1 MSHAQHPAA
10 ARPSGQTAVVL
21 VLGLAAMVVSMMQT
35 LVVPILG
42 IIQNDLNAT
51 TANVSWVTTATLL
64 SAAVFT
70 PLLGRFGDMHGKKQ
84 TLVGVLLVM
93 IAGSVLAATTTSLTW
108 LIVGR
113 VMQGAAT
120 AIFPLALSVLREE
133 IRPEKLHGAMALV
146 SGTLAFGS
154 GLALVGAGLLTQGS
168 DPDYHRV
175 FWLAVV
181 LATVA
186 LAGVLF
192 VVPSSRTKTGG
203 RTDWLGAL
211 TLALLLVLLLL
222 PISQGHEWGWTS
234 GRTLGAFAGAVV
246 MAVVWVVTEQRV
258 REPMVDMKMFTH
270 RPVLFTN
277 LAGLLLG
284 FAMFAQFIGVSYL
297 VQMPE
302 DVAGYGF
309 GASVLGA
316 SVVYLLPTTLVS
328 LVGAQFGGLLVRRIG
343 ARLTLAAG
351 AVFGVVGFAW
361 LTGAHGTS
369 ASVIGAGMVVGLAI
383 SFGYASMPALIVASV
398 PAHQTGIANGINS
411 ISRSVGSAVAS
422 AMITSLLASKT
433 IELPA
438 GMPALP
444 QESQFTLSFAI
455 AGAAFAL
462 VVVVALVGLK
472 AAHAPVAPRG
482 TKVAESAEDAERGRG
497 QDLGA
502 RRRLIRTAAGTGVL
516 TEAEGAG
523 FARPLAGPAPSA
535 FTARPIEAEK

>member
-1 MSHAQHPAA
+1 MSQAHRAA
-10 ARPSGQTAVVL
+10 PPRVPGQTLL
-21 VLGLAAMVVSMMQT
+21 VLALGAAAMVVSMMQT
-35 LVVPILG
+35 LVVPVLS
-42 IIQNDLNAT
+42 IIQADLHAT

-70 PLLGRFGDMHGKKQ
+70 PLLGRFGDQHGKKP

-93 IAGSVLAATTTSLTW
+93 IAGSVLAATTSSLTW

-133 IRPEKLHGAMALV
+133 IKPAKLHGAMALV

-168 DPDYHRV
+168 NPDYHQV
-175 FWLAVV
+175 FWLAVA
-181 LATVA
+181 LAVMA
-186 LAGVLF
+186 LAGVLLA
-192 VVPSSRTKTGG
+192 VPPSRAKTGG

-211 TLALLLVLLLL
+211 ALAMLLVLLLL

-234 GRTLGAFAGAVV
+234 DRTLGAFVGAVV
-246 MAVVWVVTEQRV
+246 MAFVWVAVERRV
-258 REPMVDMKMFTH
+258 KEPMVDMKMFVH

-302 DVAGYGF
+302 SLTGYGF
-309 GASVLGA
+309 GASVLDA
-316 SVVYLLPTTLVS
+316 AVVYLLPTTLVS
-328 LVGAQFGGLLVRRIG
+328 LVGAQAGGLLVRRIS
-343 ARLTLAAG
+343 ARFTLATG
-351 AVFGVVGFAW
+351 AAFGVLGFVW
-361 LTGAHGTS
+361 LTAAHGTT
-369 ASVIGAGMVVGLAI
+369 ASVIGAGMVIGLAI

-422 AMITSLLASKT
+422 AVITSLLASKT
-433 IELPA
+433 IALPD
-438 GMPALP
+438 GMPVLP

-462 VVVVALVGLK
+462 VVVVALTGLRM
-472 AAHAPVAPRG
+472 ARAPR
-482 TKVAESAEDAERGRG
+482 TAVARKADASGAAEP
-497 QDLGA
+497 
-502 RRRLIRTAAGTGVL
+502 AGSTHDVEL
-516 TEAEGAG
+516 V
-523 FARPLAGPAPSA
+523 
-535 FTARPIEAEK
+535 

>member
-1 MSHAQHPAA
+1 MERVSVSHAQHTAHP
-10 ARPSGQTAVVL
+10 RRSGQTAVVL

-35 LVVPILG
+35 LVVPILS
-42 IIQNDLNAT
+42 IIQSDLDAT
-51 TANVSWVTTATLL
+51 TAAVSWVTTATLL

-70 PLLGRFGDMHGKKQ
+70 PLLGRFGDQHGKKP

-108 LIVGR
+108 LVVGR
-113 VMQGAAT
+113 VLQGAAT

-133 IRPEKLHGAMALV
+133 VRPERLHGAMALV

-154 GLALVGAGLLTQGS
+154 GLALVGAGLLTQGD

-181 LATVA
+181 LAVVA
-186 LAGVLF
+186 LVGVLL
-192 VVPSSRTKTGG
+192 VVPASRSKTGG

-234 GRTLGAFAGAVV
+234 GRTLGSFAAAVV
-246 MAVVWVVTEQRV
+246 MAGVWAFTESRV
-258 REPMVDMKMFTH
+258 KEPMVDMKMFTH

-302 DVAGYGF
+302 SVAGYGF

-328 LVGAQFGGLLVRRIG
+328 LVAAQFGGVLVRRIG
-343 ARLTLAAG
+343 ARLTLALG
-351 AVFGVVGFAW
+351 AAFGVLGFAG
-361 LTGAHGTS
+361 LTLAHGSS

-438 GMPALP
+438 GLPALP
-444 QESQFTLSFAI
+444 AESQFTLSFAI
-455 AGAAFAL
+455 AGAAFVL
-462 VVVVALVGLK
+462 VVAVALLGLK
-472 AAHAPVAPRG
+472 AAHGPRTTAPGKAPAAAAR
-482 TKVAESAEDAERGRG
+482 EPER
-497 QDLGA
+497 
-502 RRRLIRTAAGTGVL
+502 AGV
-516 TEAEGAG
+516 
-523 FARPLAGPAPSA
+523 
-535 FTARPIEAEK
+535 

>member
-1 MSHAQHPAA
+1 MSHTQHTAPRRQPADA
-10 ARPSGQTAVVL
+10 VVVL

-42 IIQNDLNAT
+42 IIQSDLRAT

-70 PLLGRFGDMHGKKQ
+70 PLLGRFGDQHGKKS

-133 IRPEKLHGAMALV
+133 IRPDKLHGAMALV

-154 GLALVGAGLLTQGS
+154 GLALVGAGLLTRGS

-181 LATVA
+181 LAVVA

-192 VVPSSRTKTGG
+192 AVPASRSTTGG
-203 RTDWLGAL
+203 RTDWLGAV
-211 TLALLLVLLLL
+211 TLAMLLVLLLL
-222 PISQGHEWGWTS
+222 PVSQGHEWGWAS
-234 GRTLGAFAGAVV
+234 GRTLGSFAGAVV
-246 MAVVWVVTEQRV
+246 MAVVWVITERRV
-258 REPMVDMKMFTH
+258 KEPMVDMKMFAH

-277 LAGLLLG
+277 VAGLLLG

-302 DVAGYGF
+302 DVTGYGF
-309 GASVLGA
+309 GASVLEA

-328 LVGAQFGGLLVRRIG
+328 LVGAQLGGVLVRRLG
-343 ARLTLAAG
+343 ARFTLAAG
-351 AVFGVVGFAW
+351 ACFGVLGFTW
-361 LTGAHGTS
+361 LSVAHDAT
-369 ASVIGAGMVVGLAI
+369 ASVIGAGMVIGLAI

-398 PAHQTGIANGINS
+398 PAHQSGIANGINS

-422 AMITSLLASKT
+422 AVITSLLASKT
-433 IELPA
+433 IPLPN
-438 GMPALP
+438 GGPALP
-444 QESQFTLSFAI
+444 QESRFTMSFVI
-455 AGAAFAL
+455 AGATFGL
-462 VVVVALVGLK
+462 VVAVALAGITS
-472 AAHAPVAPRG
+472 AHAPRTPVSR
-482 TKVAESAEDAERGRG
+482 KVADS
-497 QDLGA
+497 GA
-502 RRRLIRTAAGTGVL
+502 
-516 TEAEGAG
+516 
-523 FARPLAGPAPSA
+523 AGPA
-535 FTARPIEAEK
+535 EAEAGAELV

>member
-1 MSHAQHPAA
+1 MSHAQHTAGS
-10 ARPSGQTAVVL
+10 RPSGQTSVVL

-35 LVVPILG
+35 LVVPILS
-42 IIQNDLNAT
+42 IIQNDLDAT

-70 PLLGRFGDMHGKKQ
+70 PLLGRFGDQHGKKP
-84 TLVGVLLVM
+84 TLIGVLLVM

-154 GLALVGAGLLTQGS
+154 GLALVGAGLLTQGD

-181 LATVA
+181 LAVVA
-186 LAGVLF
+186 LIGVIF
-192 VVPSSRTKTGG
+192 VVPASRSKTGG

-234 GRTLGAFAGAVV
+234 GRTLGSFAGAVV
-246 MAVVWVVTEQRV
+246 MAGVWVLTESRV

-328 LVGAQFGGLLVRRIG
+328 LVGAQFGGVLVRRIG
-343 ARLTLAAG
+343 ARVTLAVG
-351 AVFGVVGFAW
+351 AAFGVLGFAW
-361 LTGAHGTS
+361 LTLAHDTS

-411 ISRSVGSAVAS
+411 ISRSVGSAIAS
-422 AMITSLLASKT
+422 AMITTLLASKT

-438 GMPALP
+438 GMPSLP

-455 AGAAFAL
+455 AGAAFLL
-462 VVVVALVGLK
+462 VVAVAIGGLR
-472 AAHAPVAPRG
+472 AAHAPRASAV
-482 TKVAESAEDAERGRG
+482 TKVAESDAESKAPER
-497 QDLGA
+497 
-502 RRRLIRTAAGTGVL
+502 AAV
-516 TEAEGAG
+516 
-523 FARPLAGPAPSA
+523 
-535 FTARPIEAEK
+535 

>member
-1 MSHAQHPAA
+1 MSHAQQAVP
-10 ARPSGQTAVVL
+10 RRRSGDTAVVL

-35 LVVPILG
+35 LVVPVLG
-42 IIQNDLNAT
+42 IIQSDLKAT

-70 PLLGRFGDMHGKKQ
+70 PLLGRFGDQHGKKP

-93 IAGSVLAATTTSLTW
+93 IAGSVLAATTASLTW

-133 IRPEKLHGAMALV
+133 IKPEKLHGAMALV

-181 LATVA
+181 LAVMA

-192 VVPSSRTKTGG
+192 AVPASRTKTGG
-203 RTDWLGAL
+203 RTDWLGAVA
-211 TLALLLVLLLL
+211 LAALLVLLLL

-234 GRTLGAFAGAVV
+234 GRTLGAFAGAIV
-246 MAVVWVVTEQRV
+246 MAVVWVIIESRV
-258 REPMVDMKMFTH
+258 KEPMVDMKMFAH

-284 FAMFAQFIGVSYL
+284 FAMFTQFIGVSYL

-302 DVAGYGF
+302 GVAGYGF
-309 GASVLGA
+309 GASVLEA

-328 LVGAQFGGLLVRRIG
+328 LVGAQFGGVLVRRLG
-343 ARLTLAAG
+343 ARVTLAAG
-351 AVFGVVGFAW
+351 ACFGVLGFTW
-361 LTGAHGTS
+361 LSAAHDTT
-369 ASVIGAGMVVGLAI
+369 ASVIGAGMVIGLAI

-422 AMITSLLASKT
+422 AVITSLLASKT
-433 IELPA
+433 IPLPH

-444 QESQFTLSFAI
+444 QEGQFTLSFTI
-455 AGAAFAL
+455 AGAAFVL
-462 VVVVALVGLK
+462 VVAVALVGLK
-472 AAHAPVAPRG
+472 SAHAPRTPVLRKVTQSG
-482 TKVAESAEDAERGRG
+482 TPQPA
-497 QDLGA
+497 
-502 RRRLIRTAAGTGVL
+502 
-516 TEAEGAG
+516 EAEAGAE
-523 FARPLAGPAPSA
+523 LV
-535 FTARPIEAEK
+535 

>member
-1 MSHAQHPAA
+1 MSQAQ
-10 ARPSGQTAVVL
+10 RTAGPRRAPDSVL
-21 VLGLAAMVVSMMQT
+21 ILTLGLAAMVVSMMQT

-42 IIQNDLNAT
+42 IIQNDLHAG

-70 PLLGRFGDMHGKKQ
+70 PLLGRFGDQHGKKA

-93 IAGSVLAATTTSLTW
+93 VAGSVLAATTTSLTW

-133 IRPEKLHGAMALV
+133 IEPVKLPGAMALV

-154 GLALVGAGLLTQGS
+154 GLALVGAGLLTRGA

-175 FWLAVV
+175 FWLAVA
-181 LATVA
+181 LAVVA
-186 LAGVLF
+186 LAGVWF
-192 VVPSSRTKTGG
+192 AVPASRTATGG
-203 RTDWLGAL
+203 RTDWLGAA
-211 TLALLLVLLLL
+211 TLGALLVLLLL
-222 PISQGHEWGWTS
+222 PVSQGHEWGWTS
-234 GRTLGAFAGAVV
+234 GRTLGSFAGAAV
-246 MAVVWVVTEQRV
+246 MAAVWVVTESRV
-258 REPMVDMKMFTH
+258 KEPMVDMKMFTH

-302 DVAGYGF
+302 DIAGYGF
-309 GASVLGA
+309 GASVLRA

-328 LVGAQFGGLLVRRIG
+328 LVGSQFGGVLVGRLG
-343 ARLTLAAG
+343 ARVTLAAG
-351 AVFGVVGFAW
+351 ACFGVVGFTW
-361 LTGAHGTS
+361 LTVAHETS
-369 ASVIGAGMVVGLAI
+369 ASVIGAGMVIGLAI
-383 SFGYASMPALIVASV
+383 SFGYAAMPALIVASV
-398 PAHQTGIANGINS
+398 PAHQSGIANGINS

-422 AMITSLLASKT
+422 AVITTLLASKT
-433 IELPA
+433 IRLPH

-444 QESQFTLSFAI
+444 QESQFTIGFAL

-462 VVVVALVGLK
+462 VVAVSLVGIK
-472 AAHAPVAPRG
+472 SAHAPRTPVLRKA
-482 TKVAESAEDAERGRG
+482 AES
-497 QDLGA
+497 
-502 RRRLIRTAAGTGVL
+502 RTPAVL
-516 TEAEGAG
+516 DQ
-523 FARPLAGPAPSA
+523 PS
-535 FTARPIEAEK
+535 R

>member
-1 MSHAQHPAA
+1 MTHAQHAA
-10 ARPSGQTAVVL
+10 TAPRRTGQTSLVL

-42 IIQNDLNAT
+42 TIQSDLHTT

-70 PLLGRFGDMHGKKQ
+70 PLLGRFGDMHGKKP
-84 TLVGVLLVM
+84 TLVGVLVVM

-133 IRPEKLHGAMALV
+133 IKPEKLHGAMALV

-181 LATVA
+181 LAVVA

-192 VVPSSRTKTGG
+192 AVPASRTKTGG
-203 RTDWLGAL
+203 RTDWLGASA
-211 TLALLLVLLLL
+211 LALVLTFVLL

-234 GRTLGAFAGAVV
+234 GRTLGLFAAAVV
-246 MAVVWVVTEQRV
+246 MAGVWVLIELKV
-258 REPMVDMKMFTH
+258 REPMVDMKMFVH

-284 FAMFAQFIGVSYL
+284 FAMFSQFIGVSYL
-297 VQMPE
+297 VQVP
-302 DVAGYGF
+302 DAVTGYGF
-309 GASVLGA
+309 SASVLRA
-316 SVVYLLPTTLVS
+316 SVEYLLPTTIVS
-328 LVGAQFGGLLVRRIG
+328 LFAAQFGGILVRRIG
-343 ARLTLAAG
+343 ARFTLAAG
-351 AVFGVVGFAW
+351 AAFGVIGFTW
-361 LTGAHGTS
+361 LTLAHDTTG
-369 ASVIGAGMVVGLAI
+369 SVIGAGMVIGLAI

-422 AMITSLLASKT
+422 AVITSLLASKT
-433 IELPA
+433 IANLPA
-438 GMPALP
+438 GVPALP
-444 QESQFTLSFAI
+444 QESQFTLSFAL
-455 AGAAFAL
+455 AGVAFIG
-462 VVVVALVGLK
+462 VVVVALVGLN
-472 AAHAPVAPRG
+472 ARHAPRTVAAAAAAP
-482 TKVAESAEDAERGRG
+482 KAEVRE
-497 QDLGA
+497 
-502 RRRLIRTAAGTGVL
+502 TASV
-516 TEAEGAG
+516 
-523 FARPLAGPAPSA
+523 
-535 FTARPIEAEK
+535 

>member
-1 MSHAQHPAA
+1 MSHAQQAVP
-10 ARPSGQTAVVL
+10 RRRSGDTAVVL

-35 LVVPILG
+35 LVVPVLG
-42 IIQNDLNAT
+42 IIQSDLKAT

-70 PLLGRFGDMHGKKQ
+70 PLLGRFGDQHGKKP

-93 IAGSVLAATTTSLTW
+93 IAGSVLAATTASLTW

-133 IRPEKLHGAMALV
+133 IKPEKLHGAMALV

-181 LATVA
+181 LAVMA

-192 VVPSSRTKTGG
+192 AVPASRTKTGG
-203 RTDWLGAL
+203 RTDWLGAVA
-211 TLALLLVLLLL
+211 LAALLVLLLL

-234 GRTLGAFAGAVV
+234 GRTLGAFAGAIV
-246 MAVVWVVTEQRV
+246 MAVVWVIIESRV
-258 REPMVDMKMFTH
+258 KEPMVDMKMFAH

-284 FAMFAQFIGVSYL
+284 FATFTQFIGVSYL

-302 DVAGYGF
+302 GVAGYGF
-309 GASVLGA
+309 GASVLEA

-328 LVGAQFGGLLVRRIG
+328 LVGAQFGGVLVRRLG
-343 ARLTLAAG
+343 ARVTLAAG
-351 AVFGVVGFAW
+351 ACFGVLGFTW
-361 LTGAHGTS
+361 LSAAHDTT
-369 ASVIGAGMVVGLAI
+369 ASVIGAGMVIGLAI

-422 AMITSLLASKT
+422 AVITSLLASKT
-433 IELPA
+433 IPLPH

-444 QESQFTLSFAI
+444 QEGQFTLSFTI
-455 AGAAFAL
+455 AGAAFVL
-462 VVVVALVGLK
+462 VVAVALVGLK
-472 AAHAPVAPRG
+472 SAHAPRTPVLRKVTQSG
-482 TKVAESAEDAERGRG
+482 TPQPA
-497 QDLGA
+497 
-502 RRRLIRTAAGTGVL
+502 
-516 TEAEGAG
+516 EAEAGAE
-523 FARPLAGPAPSA
+523 LV
-535 FTARPIEAEK
+535 

>member
-1 MSHAQHPAA
+1 
-10 ARPSGQTAVVL
+10 
-21 VLGLAAMVVSMMQT
+21 MVVSMMQT

-42 IIQNDLNAT
+42 IIQNDLRAT

-70 PLLGRFGDMHGKKQ
+70 PLLGRFGDQHGKKG

-93 IAGSVLAATTTSLTW
+93 VAGSVLAATTTSLTW

-133 IRPEKLHGAMALV
+133 IQPAKLPGAMALV

-154 GLALVGAGLLTQGS
+154 GLALVGAGLLTRGA

-175 FWLAVV
+175 FWLAVA
-181 LATVA
+181 LAVVA
-186 LAGVLF
+186 LVGVWF
-192 VVPSSRTKTGG
+192 AVPASREATGG

-211 TLALLLVLLLL
+211 TLGALLVLLLL
-222 PISQGHEWGWTS
+222 PVSQGHEWGWTS
-234 GRTLGAFAGAVV
+234 GRTLGSFAGAVV
-246 MAVVWVVTEQRV
+246 MAAVWVMTESRV
-258 REPMVDMKMFTH
+258 EEPMVDMKMFTH

-302 DVAGYGF
+302 DIAGYGF

-328 LVGAQFGGLLVRRIG
+328 LVGSQFGGVLVRRLG
-343 ARLTLAAG
+343 ARVTLAAG
-351 AVFGVVGFAW
+351 ACFGVVGFTW
-361 LTGAHGTS
+361 LTVAHDTS
-369 ASVIGAGMVVGLAI
+369 ASVIGAGMVIGLAI
-383 SFGYASMPALIVASV
+383 SFGYAAMPALIVASV
-398 PAHQTGIANGINS
+398 PAHQSGIANGINS

-422 AMITSLLASKT
+422 AVITTLLASKT
-433 IELPA
+433 IPLPD

-444 QESQFTLSFAI
+444 QESQFTL
-455 AGAAFAL
+455 GFAL
-462 VVVVALVGLK
+462 AGVAFGLVVAVSLVGIK
-472 AAHAPVAPRG
+472 RAHAP
-482 TKVAESAEDAERGRG
+482 
-497 QDLGA
+497 
-502 RRRLIRTAAGTGVL
+502 RTPVL
-516 TEAEGAG
+516 RKAAEGRSRAV
-523 FARPLAGPAPSA
+523 LDQPS
-535 FTARPIEAEK
+535 R

>member
-1 MSHAQHPAA
+1 MSHAQHAA
-10 ARPSGQTAVVL
+10 PNAAPQRATGQTAVIL

-35 LVVPILG
+35 LVVPILS
-42 IIQNDLNAT
+42 IIQNDLHAT
-51 TANVSWVTTATLL
+51 TAGVSWVTTATLL

-70 PLLGRFGDMHGKKQ
+70 PLLGRFGDMHGKKP
-84 TLVGVLLVM
+84 TLIGVLLVM

-113 VMQGAAT
+113 ILQGAAT

-133 IRPEKLHGAMALV
+133 IKPAKLHGAMALV

-181 LATVA
+181 LAVLA
-186 LAGVLF
+186 LVGVILA
-192 VVPSSRTKTGG
+192 VPASRSKTGG
-203 RTDWLGAL
+203 RTDWLGAG

-222 PISQGHEWGWTS
+222 PISQGHEWGWSS
-234 GRTLGAFAGAVV
+234 GRTLGSFAGAVV
-246 MAVVWVVTEQRV
+246 MAGVWVLTELRV
-258 REPMVDMKMFTH
+258 KEPMVDMKMFAH

-302 DVAGYGF
+302 NVAGYGF

-316 SVVYLLPTTLVS
+316 SVVYLLPTTIVS
-328 LVGAQFGGLLVRRIG
+328 LLGAQFGGVLVRRIG
-343 ARLTLAAG
+343 ARFTLATG
-351 AVFGVVGFAW
+351 AVFGAVGFAW
-361 LTGAHGTS
+361 LTLAHGTS
-369 ASVIGAGMVVGLAI
+369 ASVIGAGMVIGLAI

-411 ISRSVGSAVAS
+411 ISRSVGSAIAS

-433 IELPA
+433 IPLPK

-455 AGAAFAL
+455 AGAAFVL
-462 VVVVALVGLK
+462 VVAVALVGLT
-472 AAHAPVAPRG
+472 ALHAPRTPQLR
-482 TKVAESAEDAERGRG
+482 KLAESETATPER
-497 QDLGA
+497 
-502 RRRLIRTAAGTGVL
+502 AGV
-516 TEAEGAG
+516 
-523 FARPLAGPAPSA
+523 
-535 FTARPIEAEK
+535 

>member
-1 MSHAQHPAA
+1 MSHAQQAVP
-10 ARPSGQTAVVL
+10 RRRSGDTAVVL

-35 LVVPILG
+35 LVVPVLG
-42 IIQNDLNAT
+42 IIQSDLKDT

-70 PLLGRFGDMHGKKQ
+70 PLLGRFGDQHGKKP

-93 IAGSVLAATTTSLTW
+93 IAGSVLAATTASLTW

-133 IRPEKLHGAMALV
+133 IKPEKLHGAMALV

-181 LATVA
+181 LAVMA

-192 VVPSSRTKTGG
+192 AVPASRTKTGG
-203 RTDWLGAL
+203 RTDWLGAVA
-211 TLALLLVLLLL
+211 LAALLVLLLL

-234 GRTLGAFAGAVV
+234 GRTLGAFAGAIV
-246 MAVVWVVTEQRV
+246 MAVVWVIIESRV
-258 REPMVDMKMFTH
+258 KEPMVDMKMFAH

-284 FAMFAQFIGVSYL
+284 FAMFTQFIGVSYL

-302 DVAGYGF
+302 GVAGYGF
-309 GASVLGA
+309 GASVLEA

-328 LVGAQFGGLLVRRIG
+328 LVGAQFGGVLVRRLG
-343 ARLTLAAG
+343 ARVTLAAG
-351 AVFGVVGFAW
+351 ACFGVLGFTW
-361 LTGAHGTS
+361 LSAAHDTT
-369 ASVIGAGMVVGLAI
+369 ASVIGAGMVIGLAI

-398 PAHQTGIANGINS
+398 PPHQTGIANGINS

-422 AMITSLLASKT
+422 AVITSLLASKT
-433 IELPA
+433 IPLPH

-444 QESQFTLSFAI
+444 QEGQFTLSFTI
-455 AGAAFAL
+455 AGAAFVL
-462 VVVVALVGLK
+462 VVAVALVGLK
-472 AAHAPVAPRG
+472 SAHAPRTPVLRKVTQSG
-482 TKVAESAEDAERGRG
+482 TPQPA
-497 QDLGA
+497 
-502 RRRLIRTAAGTGVL
+502 
-516 TEAEGAG
+516 EAEAGAE
-523 FARPLAGPAPSA
+523 LV
-535 FTARPIEAEK
+535 

>member
-1 MSHAQHPAA
+1 MSHAHRTGTS
-10 ARPSGQTAVVL
+10 RPSGQTSIVL

-35 LVVPILG
+35 LVVPILS
-42 IIQNDLNAT
+42 IIQNDLGAT

-70 PLLGRFGDMHGKKQ
+70 PLLGRFGDQHGKKP

-113 VMQGAAT
+113 VLQGAAT

-154 GLALVGAGLLTQGS
+154 GLALVGAGLLTQGD

-181 LATVA
+181 LAVVA
-186 LAGVLF
+186 LVGVIF
-192 VVPSSRTKTGG
+192 VVPASRATTGG

-234 GRTLGAFAGAVV
+234 GRTLGSFAGAVV
-246 MAVVWVVTEQRV
+246 MAGVWVLTENRV
-258 REPMVDMKMFTH
+258 KEPMVDMKMFTH

-328 LVGAQFGGLLVRRIG
+328 LVGAQFGGVLVRRIG
-343 ARLTLAAG
+343 ARVTLAVG
-351 AVFGVVGFAW
+351 AAFGVLGFAW
-361 LTGAHGTS
+361 LTLAHDTS

-411 ISRSVGSAVAS
+411 ISRSVGSAIAS
-422 AMITSLLASKT
+422 AMITTLLASKT

-444 QESQFTLSFAI
+444 EESQFTLSFAI
-455 AGAAFAL
+455 AGGAFLL
-462 VVVVALVGLK
+462 VVAVALVGLR
-472 AAHAPVAPRG
+472 AAHAPRAQVL
-482 TKVAESAEDAERGRG
+482 TKVAESEPER
-497 QDLGA
+497 
-502 RRRLIRTAAGTGVL
+502 AAV
-516 TEAEGAG
+516 
-523 FARPLAGPAPSA
+523 
-535 FTARPIEAEK
+535 

>member
-1 MSHAQHPAA
+1 MSHAQPHAA
-10 ARPSGQTAVVL
+10 PPKPTGQTAVVL

-35 LVVPILG
+35 LVVPILS
-42 IIQNDLNAT
+42 IIQNELDAT
-51 TANVSWVTTATLL
+51 TAGVSWVTTATLL

-70 PLLGRFGDMHGKKQ
+70 PLLGRFGDQHGKKP
-84 TLVGVLLVM
+84 TLIGVLLVM

-113 VMQGAAT
+113 IMQGAAT

-133 IRPEKLHGAMALV
+133 IRPAKLPGAMALV

-181 LATVA
+181 LAVVA
-186 LAGVLF
+186 LVGVVLA
-192 VVPSSRTKTGG
+192 VPASRSKTGG
-203 RTDWLGAL
+203 RTDWLGAG

-234 GRTLGAFAGAVV
+234 GRTLGSFAGAVV
-246 MAVVWVVTEQRV
+246 MAGVWVLTELRV
-258 REPMVDMKMFTH
+258 EEPMVDMKMFAH

-302 DVAGYGF
+302 DIAGYGF

-316 SVVYLLPTTLVS
+316 SVVYLLPTTIVS
-328 LVGAQFGGLLVRRIG
+328 LLGAQFGGILVRRIG
-343 ARLTLAAG
+343 ARVTLAVG
-351 AVFGVVGFAW
+351 AAFGVIGFAW
-361 LTGAHGTS
+361 LTLAHGTS
-369 ASVIGAGMVVGLAI
+369 ASVIGAGMVIGLAI

-433 IELPA
+433 IPLPA

-455 AGAAFAL
+455 AGGAFVL
-462 VVVVALVGLK
+462 VVAVALFGLT
-472 AAHAPVAPRG
+472 AQHAPRLR
-482 TKVAESAEDAERGRG
+482 KVAESATVAAPERV
-497 QDLGA
+497 GA
-502 RRRLIRTAAGTGVL
+502 
-516 TEAEGAG
+516 
-523 FARPLAGPAPSA
+523 P
-535 FTARPIEAEK
+535 

>member
-1 MSHAQHPAA
+1 MSHAHRAA
-10 ARPSGQTAVVL
+10 PPQPSGQTLVVL
-21 VLGLAAMVVSMMQT
+21 ALGLAAMVVSMMQT
-35 LVVPILG
+35 LVVPVLS
-42 IIQNDLNAT
+42 IIQSDLNAS

-70 PLLGRFGDMHGKKQ
+70 PLLGRFGDQHGKKS

-93 IAGSVLAATTTSLTW
+93 IAGSVLAATTSSLTW

-181 LATVA
+181 LAVVA

-192 VVPSSRTKTGG
+192 AVPASRAKTGG

-246 MAVVWVVTEQRV
+246 MAVVWVVTERRV
-258 REPMVDMKMFTH
+258 AEPMVDMKMFAH

-302 DVAGYGF
+302 RLTGYGF
-309 GASVLGA
+309 SASVLDA
-316 SVVYLLPTTLVS
+316 AVVYLLPTTLVS

-343 ARLTLAAG
+343 ARFTLAVG
-351 AVFGVVGFAW
+351 AVFGAVGFAW
-361 LTGAHGTS
+361 LTTAHGTTG
-369 ASVIGAGMVVGLAI
+369 SVIGAGMVIGLAI

-433 IELPA
+433 ITLPH
-438 GMPALP
+438 GLPALP
-444 QESQFTLSFAI
+444 QESQFTLSFGI
-455 AGAAFAL
+455 AGGAFAL
-462 VVVVALVGLK
+462 VVAVALVGLR
-472 AAHAPVAPRG
+472 ASRATRESVP
-482 TKVAESAEDAERGRG
+482 TKVAASQPKEADAE
-497 QDLGA
+497 L
-502 RRRLIRTAAGTGVL
+502 V
-516 TEAEGAG
+516 
-523 FARPLAGPAPSA
+523 
-535 FTARPIEAEK
+535 

>member
-1 MSHAQHPAA
+1 MSHVQHAA
-10 ARPSGQTAVVL
+10 VRQRSADTAVVL

-42 IIQNDLNAT
+42 IIQSDLEVT

-70 PLLGRFGDMHGKKQ
+70 PLLGRFGDQHGKKP
-84 TLVGVLLVM
+84 TLVGVLVVM
-93 IAGSVLAATTTSLTW
+93 IAGSALAATTTSLTW

-120 AIFPLALSVLREE
+120 AIFPLALSILREE
-133 IRPEKLHGAMALV
+133 IKPEKLHGAMALV

-154 GLALVGAGLLTQGS
+154 GLALVGAGLLTRGS

-181 LATVA
+181 LAVAA

-192 VVPSSRTKTGG
+192 TVPASRTKTGG

-211 TLALLLVLLLL
+211 TLAALLVLLLL
-222 PISQGHEWGWTS
+222 PISQGHEWGWAS
-234 GRTLGAFAGAVV
+234 GRTLGSFGAAVV
-246 MAVVWVVTEQRV
+246 MAVVWVVGENRV
-258 REPMVDMKMFTH
+258 KEPMVDMKMFAH

-309 GASVLGA
+309 GASVLQA

-328 LVGAQFGGLLVRRIG
+328 LLGAQFGGVMVRRLG
-343 ARLTLAAG
+343 ARVTLAAG
-351 AVFGVVGFAW
+351 ACFGVLGFAW
-361 LTGAHGTS
+361 LSAAHDTTP
-369 ASVIGAGMVVGLAI
+369 SVIGAGMVIGLAI

-422 AMITSLLASKT
+422 AVITSLLASKT
-433 IELPA
+433 IRLPH

-444 QESQFTLSFAI
+444 QESQFTISFTL
-455 AGAAFAL
+455 AGAAFVL
-462 VVVVALVGLK
+462 VVVVALVGIR
-472 AAHAPVAPRG
+472 AQAPHTPVPRNVTESG
-482 TKVAESAEDAERGRG
+482 AEGR
-497 QDLGA
+497 A
-502 RRRLIRTAAGTGVL
+502 
-516 TEAEGAG
+516 EAEAGAE
-523 FARPLAGPAPSA
+523 LV
-535 FTARPIEAEK
+535 

>member
-1 MSHAQHPAA
+1 MLHATHAPST
-10 ARPSGQTAVVL
+10 RSSGQTGIVL

-42 IIQNDLNAT
+42 IIQSDLKVS

-70 PLLGRFGDMHGKKQ
+70 PLLGRFGDQHGKKP
-84 TLVGVLLVM
+84 TLVGVLIVM

-108 LIVGR
+108 LIIGR

-154 GLALVGAGLLTQGS
+154 GLALVGAGLLTRGS

-175 FWLAVV
+175 FWLAAV
-181 LATVA
+181 LAVVA
-186 LAGVLF
+186 LAGVL
-192 VVPSSRTKTGG
+192 VTVPASRATSGG

-211 TLALLLVLLLL
+211 TLGILLLLLLL
-222 PISQGHEWGWTS
+222 PISQGREWGWTS
-234 GRTLGAFAGAVV
+234 GRTLGSFAGAVV
-246 MAVVWVVTEQRV
+246 MTGVWVLTESRV
-258 REPMVDMKMFTH
+258 RNPMVDMKMFAH
-270 RPVLFTN
+270 RPVVFTN

-284 FAMFAQFIGVSYL
+284 FAMFTHFIGVSYL

-302 DVAGYGF
+302 GLVGYGF
-309 GASVLGA
+309 GASVLAA

-328 LVGAQFGGLLVRRIG
+328 LLGAQFGGVLVGRLG
-343 ARLTLAAG
+343 ARVTLAAG
-351 AVFGVVGFAW
+351 ACFGVLGFTW
-361 LTGAHGTS
+361 LTVAHDTS
-369 ASVIGAGMVVGLAI
+369 ASVIGAGMLIGLAI

-398 PAHQTGIANGINS
+398 PPHQTGIANGINS

-422 AMITSLLASKT
+422 AVITSLLASKSVP
-433 IELPA
+433 LPA

-455 AGAAFAL
+455 AGAAFLL
-462 VVVVALVGLK
+462 VAAVALVGLRR
-472 AAHAPVAPRG
+472 AAAPR
-482 TKVAESAEDAERGRG
+482 TPVTRNLASSETAELAAVQSGAKSA
-497 QDLGA
+497 
-502 RRRLIRTAAGTGVL
+502 
-516 TEAEGAG
+516 
-523 FARPLAGPAPSA
+523 
-535 FTARPIEAEK
+535 

>member
-1 MSHAQHPAA
+1 MSHATHAA
-10 ARPSGQTAVVL
+10 STRPSGHTGIVL

-42 IIQNDLNAT
+42 IIQSDLKAT

-70 PLLGRFGDMHGKKQ
+70 PLLGRFGDQHGKKP
-84 TLVGVLLVM
+84 TLVGVLIVM

-154 GLALVGAGLLTQGS
+154 GLALVGAGLLTRGS

-175 FWLAVV
+175 FWLAAV
-181 LATVA
+181 LAVVA
-186 LAGVLF
+186 LAGVLIT
-192 VVPSSRTKTGG
+192 VPASRTKAGG

-211 TLALLLVLLLL
+211 TLGMLLVLLLL

-246 MAVVWVVTEQRV
+246 MTGVWVLTESRV
-258 REPMVDMKMFTH
+258 KDPMVDMKMFVH

-284 FAMFAQFIGVSYL
+284 FAMFTHFIGVAYL

-302 DVAGYGF
+302 DLVGYGF
-309 GASVLGA
+309 GASVLAA

-328 LVGAQFGGLLVRRIG
+328 LIGAQFGGVLVGRLG
-343 ARLTLAAG
+343 ARFTLAAG
-351 AVFGVVGFAW
+351 ACFGVLGFTW
-361 LTGAHGTS
+361 LTTAHDTT
-369 ASVIGAGMVVGLAI
+369 ASVIGAGMLIGLAI
-383 SFGYASMPALIVASV
+383 SFGYASMPALIVAGV

-422 AMITSLLASKT
+422 AVITSLLASKSVP
-433 IELPA
+433 LPA

-444 QESQFTLSFAI
+444 QESQFTLSFAL
-455 AGAAFAL
+455 AGAAFIL
-462 VVVVALVGLK
+462 VAAVALIGLR
-472 AAHAPVAPRG
+472 AASTPRTPVSRKLA
-482 TKVAESAEDAERGRG
+482 TSETAE
-497 QDLGA
+497 
-502 RRRLIRTAAGTGVL
+502 
-516 TEAEGAG
+516 
-523 FARPLAGPAPSA
+523 LAGAEPGAKSA
-535 FTARPIEAEK
+535 

>member
-1 MSHAQHPAA
+1 MPHAQQTAPRRQPAD
-10 ARPSGQTAVVL
+10 TAVVL

-42 IIQNDLNAT
+42 IIQSDLRAT

-70 PLLGRFGDMHGKKQ
+70 PLLGRFGDQHGKKP

-108 LIVGR
+108 LIVAR

-120 AIFPLALSVLREE
+120 AIFPLALSILREE

-154 GLALVGAGLLTQGS
+154 GLALVGAGLLTRGS

-181 LATVA
+181 LAVMA

-192 VVPSSRTKTGG
+192 TVPTSRTTTGG
-203 RTDWLGAL
+203 RTDWLGAG
-211 TLALLLVLLLL
+211 TLAMQLVLLLL
-222 PISQGHEWGWTS
+222 PVSQGHEWGWTS
-234 GRTLGAFAGAVV
+234 GRTLGSFAGAVV
-246 MAVVWVVTEQRV
+246 MAVVWVVAERRV
-258 REPMVDMKMFTH
+258 KEPMVDMKMFVH

-302 DVAGYGF
+302 GVVGYGF
-309 GASVLGA
+309 GASVLEA

-328 LVGAQFGGLLVRRIG
+328 LVGAQFGGVLVRRLG
-343 ARLTLAAG
+343 ARFTLAAG
-351 AVFGVVGFAW
+351 ACFGVLGFTW
-361 LTGAHGTS
+361 LSVAHDVT
-369 ASVIGAGMVVGLAI
+369 ASVIGAGMVIGLAI
-383 SFGYASMPALIVASV
+383 SFGYAAMPALIVAGV
-398 PAHQTGIANGINS
+398 PAHQSGIANGINS

-422 AMITSLLASKT
+422 AVITSLLASKT
-433 IELPA
+433 IPLP
-438 GMPALP
+438 GGGPALP
-444 QESQFTLSFAI
+444 QESQFTTTFVI
-455 AGAAFAL
+455 AGAAFGL
-462 VVVVALVGLK
+462 VVAVALVGIK
-472 AAHAPVAPRG
+472 SSHAPRTSVPR
-482 TKVAESAEDAERGRG
+482 KVADSS
-497 QDLGA
+497 
-502 RRRLIRTAAGTGVL
+502 TAGLA
-516 TEAEGAG
+516 EAEAGAE
-523 FARPLAGPAPSA
+523 LV
-535 FTARPIEAEK
+535 

>member
-1 MSHAQHPAA
+1 MSQAQPAT
-10 ARPSGQTAVVL
+10 ARRHSADATVVL

-42 IIQNDLNAT
+42 IIQNDLQAT

-70 PLLGRFGDMHGKKQ
+70 PLLGRFGDQHGKKP

-120 AIFPLALSVLREE
+120 AIFPLALSILREE
-133 IRPEKLHGAMALV
+133 IKPEKLHGAMALV

-154 GLALVGAGLLTQGS
+154 GLALVGAGLLTRGS

-181 LATVA
+181 LAVVA

-192 VVPSSRTKTGG
+192 AVPASRATTGG

-211 TLALLLVLLLL
+211 TLAALLVLLLL

-246 MAVVWVVTEQRV
+246 MAVVWVVAESRV
-258 REPMVDMKMFTH
+258 KEPMVDMKMFAH

-297 VQMPE
+297 VQVPE
-302 DVAGYGF
+302 RVAGYGF
-309 GASVLGA
+309 GASVLEA

-328 LVGAQFGGLLVRRIG
+328 LLGAQFGGVLVRRLG
-343 ARLTLAAG
+343 ARVTLAVG
-351 AVFGVVGFAW
+351 ACFGVAGFTW
-361 LTGAHGTS
+361 LSVAHDTT
-369 ASVIGAGMVVGLAI
+369 ASVIGAGMVIGLAI
-383 SFGYASMPALIVASV
+383 SFGYAAMPALIVASV
-398 PAHQTGIANGINS
+398 PPHQSGIANGINS

-422 AMITSLLASKT
+422 AVITSLLASKT
-433 IELPA
+433 IPLPK

-444 QESQFTLSFAI
+444 QESQFTTSFVI

-462 VVVVALVGLK
+462 VAVVALVGIT
-472 AAHAPVAPRG
+472 AAHAPRPPALRKVTESG
-482 TKVAESAEDAERGRG
+482 TPEPAEAERG
-497 QDLGA
+497 
-502 RRRLIRTAAGTGVL
+502 
-516 TEAEGAG
+516 AE
-523 FARPLAGPAPSA
+523 LV
-535 FTARPIEAEK
+535 

>member
-1 MSHAQHPAA
+1 MTDAQHAVAPRPAGK
-10 ARPSGQTAVVL
+10 PGQTAVVL

-42 IIQNDLNAT
+42 IMQTDLGT
-51 TANVSWVTTATLL
+51 STANISWVTTATLL

-70 PLLGRFGDMHGKKQ
+70 PLLGRFGDQHGKKP

-108 LIVGR
+108 LLVGR

-133 IRPEKLHGAMALV
+133 IKPEKLHGAMALV

-154 GLALVGAGLLTQGS
+154 GLALVGAGLLTQGA

-175 FWLAVV
+175 FWLAVG
-181 LATVA
+181 LAVVA

-192 VVPSSRTKTGG
+192 AVPASRAKSGG

-211 TLALLLVLLLL
+211 ALAALLVLLLL

-234 GRTLGAFAGAVV
+234 GRTLGAFVGAVA
-246 MAVVWVVTEQRV
+246 MTAVWVFTELRV
-258 REPMVDMKMFTH
+258 GEPMVDMKMFAH

-284 FAMFAQFIGVSYL
+284 FAMFSQFIGVSYL

-302 DVAGYGF
+302 KITGYGF

-343 ARLTLAAG
+343 ARFTLAAG
-351 AVFGVVGFAW
+351 ACFGVIGFTW
-361 LTGAHGTS
+361 LTLAHDTT
-369 ASVIGAGMVVGLAI
+369 ASVITAGMVIGLAI
-383 SFGYASMPALIVASV
+383 SFGYASMPALIVAGV
-398 PAHQTGIANGINS
+398 PPHQTGIANGINS
-411 ISRSVGSAVAS
+411 ISRSVGSAIAS
-422 AMITSLLASKT
+422 AVITSLLASKSVAH
-433 IELPA
+433 LPA
-438 GMPALP
+438 GVPPLPA
-444 QESQFTLSFAI
+444 ESQFTLSFAI
-455 AGAAFAL
+455 AGAAFVA
-462 VVVVALVGLK
+462 VVAVSLFGLT
-472 AAHAPVAPRG
+472 AAHSPRTQKAGKAPA
-482 TKVAESAEDAERGRG
+482 ADAADALE
-497 QDLGA
+497 
-502 RRRLIRTAAGTGVL
+502 TASV
-516 TEAEGAG
+516 
-523 FARPLAGPAPSA
+523 
-535 FTARPIEAEK
+535 

>member
-1 MSHAQHPAA
+1 MSHATHAA
-10 ARPSGQTAVVL
+10 STRPSGHTGIVL

-42 IIQNDLNAT
+42 IIQSDLKAT

-70 PLLGRFGDMHGKKQ
+70 PLLGRFGDQHGKKP
-84 TLVGVLLVM
+84 TLVGVLIVM

-154 GLALVGAGLLTQGS
+154 GFALVGAGLLTRGS

-175 FWLAVV
+175 FWLAAV
-181 LATVA
+181 LAVVA
-186 LAGVLF
+186 LAGVLIT
-192 VVPSSRTKTGG
+192 VPASRTKAGG

-211 TLALLLVLLLL
+211 TLGMLLVLLLL

-246 MAVVWVVTEQRV
+246 MTGVWVLTESRV
-258 REPMVDMKMFTH
+258 KDPMVDMKMFVH

-284 FAMFAQFIGVSYL
+284 FAMFTHFIGVSYL

-302 DVAGYGF
+302 DLVGYGF
-309 GASVLGA
+309 GASVLAA

-328 LVGAQFGGLLVRRIG
+328 LVGAQFGGVLVGRLG
-343 ARLTLAAG
+343 ARFTLAAG
-351 AVFGVVGFAW
+351 ACFGLLGFTW
-361 LTGAHGTS
+361 LTTAHDTT
-369 ASVIGAGMVVGLAI
+369 ASVIGAGVIIGLAI
-383 SFGYASMPALIVASV
+383 SFGYASMPALIVAGV

-422 AMITSLLASKT
+422 AVITSLLASKSVP
-433 IELPA
+433 LPA

-444 QESQFTLSFAI
+444 QESQFTLSFAL
-455 AGAAFAL
+455 AGAAFIL
-462 VVVVALVGLK
+462 VTAVALIGLRTPSTPRT
-472 AAHAPVAPRG
+472 PVMRKLA
-482 TKVAESAEDAERGRG
+482 TSETAE
-497 QDLGA
+497 
-502 RRRLIRTAAGTGVL
+502 
-516 TEAEGAG
+516 
-523 FARPLAGPAPSA
+523 LAGAKSRAKSA
-535 FTARPIEAEK
+535 

>member
-1 MSHAQHPAA
+1 MSHAPQQAA
-10 ARPSGQTAVVL
+10 PPKPTGQTAVVL

-35 LVVPILG
+35 LVVPILS
-42 IIQNDLNAT
+42 IIQNELDAT
-51 TANVSWVTTATLL
+51 TAGVSWVTTATLL

-70 PLLGRFGDMHGKKQ
+70 PLLGRFGDQHGKKP
-84 TLVGVLLVM
+84 TLIGVLLVM

-108 LIVGR
+108 LIIGR
-113 VMQGAAT
+113 IMQGAAT

-133 IRPEKLHGAMALV
+133 IRPAKLPGAMALV

-181 LATVA
+181 LAVVA
-186 LAGVLF
+186 LVGVVLA
-192 VVPSSRTKTGG
+192 VPASRSKTGG
-203 RTDWLGAL
+203 RTDWLGAG

-234 GRTLGAFAGAVV
+234 GRTLGSFAGAVV
-246 MAVVWVVTEQRV
+246 MAGVWVLTELKV
-258 REPMVDMKMFTH
+258 EEPMVDMKMFAH

-316 SVVYLLPTTLVS
+316 SVVYLLPTTIVS
-328 LVGAQFGGLLVRRIG
+328 LLGAQFGGILVRRIG
-343 ARLTLAAG
+343 ARVTLAAG
-351 AVFGVVGFAW
+351 AAFGVIGFAW
-361 LTGAHGTS
+361 LTLAHGTS
-369 ASVIGAGMVVGLAI
+369 ASVIGAGMVIGLAI

-411 ISRSVGSAVAS
+411 ISRSVGSAIAS

-433 IELPA
+433 IPLPA

-455 AGAAFAL
+455 AGGAFVL
-462 VVVVALVGLK
+462 VVAVALFGLT
-472 AAHAPVAPRG
+472 ARHAPRTHPLPATSPVPERVGAP
-482 TKVAESAEDAERGRG
+482 
-497 QDLGA
+497 
-502 RRRLIRTAAGTGVL
+502 
-516 TEAEGAG
+516 
-523 FARPLAGPAPSA
+523 
-535 FTARPIEAEK
+535 